1 MRGRVEV
8 CRVEA
13 PVEEGEEGGQAQH
26 RHHNRDP
33 HPPHHV
39 ARFYGVHKGRV
50 EDPRREMEQ
59 EPTALQF
66 AGSGITFLKFEQ
78 CCGSGMF
85 IPDPNLSTP
94 DPRDSGFRF
103 QIRIKEFKYF

>member
-1 MRGRVEV
+1 MRMRGRVEV

-26 RHHNRDP
+26 RHHHRDP

-39 ARFYGVHKGRV
+39 ARFYGVNKGRV
-50 EDPRREMEQ
+50 EDPRREVEQ

-66 AGSGITFLKFEQ
+66 TGSGFAF
-78 CCGSGMF
+78 
-85 IPDPNLSTP
+85 
-94 DPRDSGFRF
+94 
-103 QIRIKEFKYF
+103 